1 MIEREQGFVVQA
13 GGVPH
18 HGVSAFQRML
28 DGVISRIFLWAV
40 PFWVRPNHVTV
51 LRLVLVPIV
60 FVVLQAGYT
69 GWGMALFVVGACTDF
84 IDGAMARTRDQI
96 TGLGINLDPV
106 ADKLLVGAVLLA
118 LGSDRLVIRVL
129 VVLMLLEIVF
139 VTVGT
144 VVWMRGAE
152 AVPANV
158 FGKIKMV
165 LLSLGLTLFLAG
177 RLAGAESVVDIAIV
191 ILWAALVF
199 ALLSPVKF
207 ALNTRAA
214 RGR

>member
-1 MIEREQGFVVQA
+1 MAHA

-18 HGVSAFQRML
+18 HEVSAVQRTL
-28 DGVISRIFLWAV
+28 DGVISRTVLWAV
-40 PFWVRPNHVTV
+40 PWWVRPNHVTV

-60 FVVLQAGYT
+60 FLLLRAGHT
-69 GWGMALFVVGACTDF
+69 GLGMALFVVGACTDF

-118 LGSDRLVIRVL
+118 LGSDRLVVRVL
-129 VVLMLLEIVF
+129 VALMLLEIVF
-139 VTVGT
+139 VAVGT

-177 RLAGAESVVDIAIV
+177 RLAGAESVVDIAV
-191 ILWAALVF
+191 VMLWVALAF

-207 ALNTRAA
+207 ALNARATRRQRASA
-214 RGR
+214 DA

>member
-1 MIEREQGFVVQA
+1 MAQA

-18 HGVSAFQRML
+18 HEPSAVQGAVDR
-28 DGVISRIFLWAV
+28 VIGRTFLWAV
-40 PFWVRPNHVTV
+40 PLWVRPNHVTI

-60 FVVLQAGYT
+60 FLLLWAGHT
-69 GWGMALFVVGACTDF
+69 GLGMIVFVVAVCTDF

-118 LGSDRLVIRVL
+118 MGSDRVVIRVL
-129 VVLMLLEIVF
+129 LAIMLLEIAF
-139 VTVGT
+139 VAAGT
-144 VVWMRGAE
+144 VLWMRGAE
-152 AVPANV
+152 AMPANV

-177 RLAGAESVVDIAIV
+177 RLAGAESVVDIAVV
-191 ILWAALVF
+191 ILWAALAF

-207 ALNTRAA
+207 ALIARAA
-214 RGR
+214 RR

>member
-1 MIEREQGFVVQA
+1 MAQA

-18 HGVSAFQRML
+18 HEPSAVQGAL
-28 DGVISRIFLWAV
+28 DRVIGRTFLWAV
-40 PFWVRPNHVTV
+40 PYWVRPNHVTI

-60 FVVLQAGYT
+60 FLVLRAGHTELGMVV
-69 GWGMALFVVGACTDF
+69 FVVAVCTDF

-118 LGSDRLVIRVL
+118 LGSDRVVIRVL
-129 VVLMLLEIVF
+129 LAIMLLEIAF
-139 VTVGT
+139 VAAGT
-144 VVWMRGAE
+144 VLWMRGAE
-152 AVPANV
+152 AMPANV

-177 RLAGAESVVDIAIV
+177 RLAGAESVVDIAVV
-191 ILWAALVF
+191 ILWAALAF

-207 ALNTRAA
+207 ALIARAA
-214 RGR
+214 RRSRAGA

>member
-1 MIEREQGFVVQA
+1 MAQA

-18 HGVSAFQRML
+18 HEPSAVQGAVDR
-28 DGVISRIFLWAV
+28 VIGRTFLWAV
-40 PFWVRPNHVTV
+40 PLWVRPNHVTI

-60 FVVLQAGYT
+60 FLLLWAGRT
-69 GWGMALFVVGACTDF
+69 GLGMIVFVVAVCTDF

-118 LGSDRLVIRVL
+118 LGSDRVVIRVL
-129 VVLMLLEIVF
+129 LAIMLLEIAF
-139 VTVGT
+139 VAAGT
-144 VVWMRGAE
+144 VLWMRGAE
-152 AVPANV
+152 AMPANV

-191 ILWAALVF
+191 ILWAALAF

-207 ALNTRAA
+207 ALIARAA
-214 RGR
+214 RR

>member
-1 MIEREQGFVVQA
+1 MVQA
-13 GGVPH
+13 GGAPYREPSVVQ
-18 HGVSAFQRML
+18 GAL
-28 DGVISRIFLWAV
+28 DGVIARTLLWAV
-40 PFWVRPNHVTV
+40 PFWVRPNHVTI

-60 FVVLQAGYT
+60 FVLLRAGHI
-69 GWGMALFVVGACTDF
+69 GLGMAVFVVAVCTDF

-118 LGSDRLVIRVL
+118 LGSDRAVIRVL
-129 VVLMLLEIVF
+129 LALMLLEIVF

-144 VVWMRGAE
+144 VLWMRGAE
-152 AVPANV
+152 ATPANI

-165 LLSLGLTLFLAG
+165 LLSLGLTLFLVG
-177 RLAGAESVVDIAIV
+177 RLAGAESIVDIAVV

-207 ALNTRAA
+207 ALIARDARRSRA
-214 RGR
+214 G